1 MITFGEINIIMQ
13 EQNFKNHSK
22 MVPGFHYVV
31 LPALLLLIIGA
42 AINFFKSSEENCLPA
57 GLILISLIVIML
69 LASFVRSFAL
79 RAQDRAIRAEENF
92 RYYLLTGKPFPSGL
106 SIHQIFG
113 LRFASDDE
121 FVGLAQRALDE
132 KLSNKQIKSAII
144 QWRSDYYRA

>member
-1 MITFGEINIIMQ
+1 MK
-13 EQNFKNHSK
+13 EQNFKNHHK

-31 LPALLLLIIGA
+31 LPTLLLLIIGA
-42 AINFFKSSEENCLPA
+42 AINFFTSSEEDCLPA

-92 RYYLLTGKPFPSGL
+92 RYYILTGKPFPSGL
-106 SIHQIFG
+106 SIHQIIA

-121 FVGLAQRALDE
+121 FVALAQRALDE
-132 KLSNKQIKSAII
+132 KLSNKQIKAAISL
-144 QWRSDYYRA
+144 WRPDYYRA

>member
-1 MITFGEINIIMQ
+1 MQ
-13 EQNFKNHSK
+13 EQNFKNHAQ

-42 AINFFKSSEENCLPA
+42 TINFFRSSEGNCLPA
-57 GLILISLIVIML
+57 VLLLISLIVIML
-69 LASFVRSFAL
+69 LSSFVRSFAL

-106 SIHQIFG
+106 TIHQIIA

-121 FVGLAQRALDE
+121 FVGLVKKAFDE
-132 KLSNKQIKSAII
+132 NLSNKQIKAQIS
-144 QWRSDYYRA
+144 QWRPDYYRA

>member
-13 EQNFKNHSK
+13 EQNFKNHPK

-42 AINFFKSSEENCLPA
+42 FINFFKSSEEDCLA
-57 GLILISLIVIML
+57 AAILLLSLIILML
-69 LASFVRSFAL
+69 LAFFVRSFAL

-92 RYYLLTGKPFPSGL
+92 RYYLLTGKPLPTGL
-106 SIHQIFG
+106 NIHQIIA

-121 FVGLAQRALDE
+121 FVALAKRALDE
-132 KLSNKQIKSAII
+132 KLSTKQIKSTISN
-144 QWRSDYYRA
+144 WRPDYYRA

>member
-1 MITFGEINIIMQ
+1 MITFDKINIIMQ
-13 EQNFKNHSK
+13 EQNFKNHPK

-42 AINFFKSSEENCLPA
+42 AVNFFKSSEENCLPA

-106 SIHQIFG
+106 SIHQIIG

>member
-1 MITFGEINIIMQ
+1 MK
-13 EQNFKNHSK
+13 EQNFKNHAK

-42 AINFFKSSEENCLPA
+42 TINFFKSSEENCLSA
-57 GLILISLIVIML
+57 GLLLILLIVLML

-92 RYYLLTGKPFPSGL
+92 RYYVLTGKSFPSGL
-106 SIHQIFG
+106 SIHQIIA

-121 FVGLAQRALDE
+121 FVSLVKRALDE
-132 KLSNKQIKSAII
+132 KLSNKQIKTEISH
-144 QWRSDYYRA
+144 WRPDYYRA